1 MGYGEAWTVT
11 GKKHTRT
18 NDSNC
23 NDKNY
28 AEHCFVW
35 AFTAGFRT
43 NRAHKLTETFLKISN
58 FCRYI
63 IKTRCGSAC
72 LASFVLK
79 VKFEGG
85 HQRFSR

>member
-1 MGYGEAWTVT
+1 MGKLGPLQE
-11 GKKHTRT
+11 KKHTRT

-43 NRAHKLTETFLKISN
+43 KRAHKLTEMFLKISN
-58 FCRYI
+58 FCQYI
-63 IKTRCGSAC
+63 IKTRYGSSLFGIIC
-72 LASFVLK
+72 IKGK
-79 VKFEGG
+79 V
-85 HQRFSR
+85 